1 MAIAIVTKPNK
12 FHSGYNPVKY
22 TLTSTNVNKLGFRFI
37 VQIFDKGT
45 SNKLA
50 EFSVAPDQT
59 DNNRGNIDISRVIQN
74 KLDAFFTTVNFGSED
89 AVTAYYNYDIK
100 FGESYVSNWNFND
113 YIFLTGDGIGFTTDS
128 AYGAGFSDIPH
139 GYSVGD
145 QIKVSL
151 NGTYTDNRASLNT
164 YFVVT
169 EVVSPTTIRVNGSF
183 TAVGSFP
190 TTPGKTVYADLT
202 KVTNYNLA
210 SVTSQVAVNTA
221 LDLPELVSTQ
231 GSLASYINTSPTSE
245 VLSNQP
251 LKYSVTPEQF
261 IFFNLLNLVGG
272 SKLFIRNDSGDVFNK
287 TLSGGGLDRVRSVGV
302 GPSNFGTLTLLTG
315 TLPLIK
321 PTTKW
326 YEVTVQDSSSSNISN
341 TYRFNMDNRCQINDT
356 QVMFMDRKGSFNS
369 FAFQL
374 KRRERGSI
382 KRESYNK
389 YISDYTTTQ
398 VAGNTVY
405 HSEVDK
411 TMTLVT
417 NFMGEQMSFYF
428 EELLTSRH
436 TYVLWE
442 GLWYSCTVQ
451 DTTFENEF
459 ERNNKLI
466 NKSIEVKLDYQ
477 NPIN

>member
-1 MAIAIVTKPNK
+1 MAITIVTEPNK

-59 DNNRGNIDISRVIQN
+59 DNDRGNIDVSRSIQN

-89 AVTAYYNYDIK
+89 AVKAYYNYDIK
-100 FGESYVSNWNFND
+100 FGESYASEWEFND
-113 YIFLTGDGIGFTTDS
+113 YVFLVGDGLGLTTDTT
-128 AYGAGFSDIPH
+128 YDAGFSNTPH

-145 QIKVSL
+145 QIKVRL
-151 NGTYTDNRASLNT
+151 NNTYTDNRQLLNT
-164 YFVVT
+164 YFVVEEIIST
-169 EVVSPTTIRVNGSF
+169 TTIRVNGLHSF
-183 TAVGSFP
+183 VGSFP
-190 TTPGKTVYADLT
+190 ATPGKSVYADNS
-202 KVTNYNLA
+202 KVRNLA
-210 SVTSQVAVNTA
+210 LTNSLNKVAVNTA

-287 TLSGGGLDRVRSVGV
+287 TLSGGGLDKVRSVGV
-302 GPSNFGTLTLLTG
+302 GPSNLGTLSILAG
-315 TLPLIK
+315 TLPVIK
-321 PTTKW
+321 PATKW

-341 TYRFNMDNRCQINDT
+341 TYRFNIDNRCQINDT
-356 QVMFMDRKGSFNS
+356 QIMFMDRKGSFNS

-374 KRRERGSI
+374 KRRENGSI
-382 KRESYNK
+382 NRESYNK
-389 YISDYTTTQ
+389 YISDYNTTQ

-411 TMTLVT
+411 TITLVT

-451 DTTFENEF
+451 NTTFENEF

-466 NKSIEVKLDYQ
+466 NRSVEVKFDYQ